1 MACVGGIVGDT
12 DQFLKVV
19 QNHAHLGDDLGFVR
33 DPDNVEIVAVG
44 DGNLNDVARLRD
56 KQNSSS
62 SLIVKY
68 APPFIKCLGPEYP
81 LTVERGSVE
90 YQALVKFNTASPGCC
105 PKTYFY
111 DTDSRIIC
119 MEDLRSYKDLRREMI
134 QGVCSHEAVRC
145 IARHIAIVHRENHVA
160 KLSTADMDALLKQFG
175 YTDLVQLT
183 EQYVFTKPFT
193 KDDPTNHSCE
203 EVSAQVNLVYD
214 NPQIL
219 ANAEKMKEIFLEKK
233 ECLIHGDLHTGSIMV
248 LNDSAKLMDIEFA
261 FVGPGAFDVGCLIAN
276 YIMSYYQHMS
286 EGNRKFAYRTI
297 DFCKITG
304 TTYCENMT
312 SYTGDM
318 AEYIKTFMSEVAGF
332 AGCEI
337 IRRILGAAHVE
348 DLEGRP
354 LAAVDAL
361 GAGVRLLTAQDRI
374 DTMDKLMV
382 IAHMLT

>member
-1 MACVGGIVGDT
+1 M
-12 DQFLKVV
+12 
-19 QNHAHLGDDLGFVR
+19 
-33 DPDNVEIVAVG
+33 EIVAVG

-219 ANAEKMKEIFLEKK
+219 ANAEKMKKIFLEKK

-304 TTYCENMT
+304 TTYFENMT